1 MTNYRVRTFTFASR
15 STQLSSASTA
25 VLWRPDRI
33 FNPALLAI
41 EAFLPVLGLFGV
53 LFIGCLVAGVISVA
67 IELNVPDSM
76 FFETPEV
83 ERRNVWNEVRTGKP
97 LGRGFLFSLSSTLR
111 RCALHA
117 AQRFNTSHAPPAALA
132 GVGIGDFQPMGLV
145 SKVFCTIMVICGLN
159 VVSIGMTPR
168 TQL

>member
-1 MTNYRVRTFTFASR
+1 MTNYSVRTFTFASH

-25 VLWRPDRI
+25 VLWRPGKI
-33 FNPALLAI
+33 FNPALLGI

-53 LFIGCLVAGVISVA
+53 LFIGCLVAGVISVV

-76 FFETPEV
+76 FFESTIA
-83 ERRNVWNEVRTGKP
+83 ERRNEIRMGKP
-97 LGRGFLFSLSSTLR
+97 LGRSFLFSLSSTL
-111 RCALHA
+111 CLCTLPA
-117 AQRFNTSHAPPAALA
+117 AQQFNTSHPPFAALA

-145 SKVFCTIMVICGLN
+145 SKVFCVIMVICGLN

-168 TQL
+168 T